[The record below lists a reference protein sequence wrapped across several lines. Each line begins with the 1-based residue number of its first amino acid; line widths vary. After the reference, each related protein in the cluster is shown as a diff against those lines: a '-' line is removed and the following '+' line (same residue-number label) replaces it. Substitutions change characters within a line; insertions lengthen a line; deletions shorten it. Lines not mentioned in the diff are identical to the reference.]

1 MSSFLLFSESLC
13 HEMSEAVRKLS
24 NNGWGDLDIQHA
36 YSEHTND
43 GLSLPIH
50 PVPRPLVNILT
61 FLTGMYPSSVS
72 CPQINITIYNQ
83 FKKQL

>member
-24 NNGWGDLDIQHA
+24 NNGRGDLDIQHA
-36 YSEHTND
+36 YNSEHTND
-43 GLSLPIH
+43 ELNLPIH

-72 CPQINITIYNQ
+72 S
-83 FKKQL
+83 L